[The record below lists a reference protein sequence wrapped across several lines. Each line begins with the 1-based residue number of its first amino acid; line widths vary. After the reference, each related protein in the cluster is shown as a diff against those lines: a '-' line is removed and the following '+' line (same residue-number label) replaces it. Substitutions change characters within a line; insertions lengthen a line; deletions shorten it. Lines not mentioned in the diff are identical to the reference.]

1 MNLHTHK
8 LHAPTDGRPRYLHRQ
23 RVAYVDTD
31 AAQVVHHST
40 YLRYFEVAR
49 IEFLRHNGFDYA
61 AWVKRESLGLPVA
74 ENWVKYRSPARFD
87 ELLEI
92 DTWVAYGSRA
102 FLRFEYHVRRDGALL
117 TEGYTISPCT
127 TLEGVVR
134 RVPIELLKAC
144 LGSTFDEDRP

>member
-1 MNLHTHK
+1 MSLHAHK
-8 LHAPTDGRPRYLHRQ
+8 LHPPTDRRPRYTHRQ

-49 IEFLRHNGFDYA
+49 IEFLRTHGFDYA
-61 AWVKRESLGLPVA
+61 AWVEREKLGLPVA

-87 ELLEI
+87 ELLEVE
-92 DTWVAYGSRA
+92 TWVAYGSRA
-102 FLRFEYHVRRDGALL
+102 FLRWEYHVRRDGKLL
-117 TEGYTISPCT
+117 TEGFTVSPCT
-127 TLEGVVR
+127 TLGGEVR

-144 LGSTFDEDRP
+144 LGEAYTDPS